1 MAKARKKPP
10 PRLYLL
16 TIALVLTLADQKV
29 SAADIVANPRV
40 RKRDGSKLS
49 REVCFG
55 ASIEFSSVCPN
66 RFRLTGACVC
76 NITAARGGRSG
87 VVYIDLGRFP
97 RHGSSP
103 DSLEIFL
110 RISQILPRS
119 FPDPRQILSR
129 SSLDPLQIFPTSSQI
144 SDPLQIPPRSS

>member
-29 SAADIVANPRV
+29 SAADMVANPRV

-55 ASIEFSSVCPN
+55 ASIEFSSVCLN

-119 FPDPRQILSR
+119 LLGGPICLG
-129 SSLDPLQIFPTSSQI
+129 SLRVHACCMFTLAAHLLRLPGASICPL
-144 SDPLQIPPRSS
+144 